1 MKGGIHSSLGKHYR
15 NEKSKLH
22 PYTIERI
29 ENSISVKASEYIDA
43 LENAKN
49 MSLKLKGIFENYD
62 AIITPAAPGQAPRDL
77 STTGNAVFNGYWT
90 MLGVPAISLPLL
102 KGKDSLPI
110 GIQII
115 TPWKEDGKLL
125 SISKALLNI

>member
-1 MKGGIHSSLGKHYR
+1 
-15 NEKSKLH
+15 
-22 PYTIERI
+22 
-29 ENSISVKASEYIDA
+29 
-43 LENAKN
+43 
-49 MSLKLKGIFENYD
+49 
-62 AIITPAAPGQAPRDL
+62 
-77 STTGNAVFNGYWT
+77 